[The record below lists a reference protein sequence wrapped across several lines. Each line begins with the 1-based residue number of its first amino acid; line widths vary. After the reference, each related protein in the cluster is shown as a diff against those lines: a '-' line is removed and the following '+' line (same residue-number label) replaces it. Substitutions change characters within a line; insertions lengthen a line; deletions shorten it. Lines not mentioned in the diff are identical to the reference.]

1 MSDQKP
7 SEMDWEDVRVFL
19 AVARAGSLSG
29 AARVL
34 GVNQATIA
42 RRLARLEGELGS
54 LTEKRP
60 NGYVLTPA
68 GQAAIAEAEAMDQAA
83 IALWRG
89 ADGGEAIAGQVRIS
103 TLPSFAVHR
112 LAEPLARLA
121 IEHPRLRIELL
132 GDDRSVS
139 VSRGDAD
146 IAVRFGKAPETG
158 DMLVRKLGALQ
169 YNLYAERDYA
179 ATTAPQ
185 DWTFIGFSE
194 DLDTIAPAVR
204 LAELLEGRPVTLRFN
219 ELGAQR
225 EAAAVGGGVAFL
237 PAYLAETESRLA
249 IVAGGADVW
258 QQPAWLLLRR
268 DVDRIARLRLVADLV
283 IDAFPR

>member
-1 MSDQKP
+1 
-7 SEMDWEDVRVFL
+7 MDWEDVRVFL

-60 NGYVLTPA
+60 SGYVLTPA
-68 GQAAIAEAEAMDQAA
+68 GQAAVAEAEAMDQAA

-103 TLPSFAVHR
+103 TLASFAVHR

-121 IEHPRLRIELL
+121 MQHPRLRVELL
-132 GDDRSVS
+132 GDDRSIS
-139 VSRGDAD
+139 VTRGDAD
-146 IAVRFGKAPETG
+146 IAIRFGKPPETG
-158 DMLVRKLGALQ
+158 DMLVRKLGTVRQ
-169 YNLYAERDYA
+169 DLYAARGYA
-179 ATTAPQ
+179 AGKPPQ

-194 DLDTIAPAVR
+194 ELDAIAPAMR
-204 LAELLEGRPVTLRFN
+204 LSELAAGRPIIVRSN

-225 EAAAVGGGVAFL
+225 AAAAVGAGVALL
-237 PAYLAETESRLA
+237 PTYVAEDDPRLE
-249 IVAGGADVW
+249 IVPGGEGAW
-258 QQPAWLLLRR
+258 EQSAWLLLRR
-268 DVDRIARLRLVADLV
+268 DVDRIPRVRLVADLV
-283 IDAFPR
+283 IDAFPG